1 MLFPSPKLQSTT
13 SICHPRLMIPIA
25 GYEIKSMLVNTRL
38 AGFGRCH
45 CYRLPDGCMYS
56 YAALVG
62 RNITIINGGNKT
74 S

>member
-1 MLFPSPKLQSTT
+1 
-13 SICHPRLMIPIA
+13 MIPIA